1 MLAILFSVIVPLVA
15 DFCPAQL
22 FTRLV
27 AEFKLLIINTP
38 ESVIEG
44 RITTK
49 GRIEYLF
56 MAFGS
61 LAMLFIEV
69 KYRLNTGDEFLD
81 AVAQVIAE
89 ADGMFFI
96 LSLDIQDLD

>member
-1 MLAILFSVIVPLVA
+1 M
-15 DFCPAQL
+15 QL

-27 AEFKLLIINTP
+27 AEFKLLIINSP

-56 MAFGS
+56 KAFGS
-61 LAMLFIEV
+61 LAIVFIEV
-69 KYRLNTGDEFLD
+69 KYCLNTGDEFLD

-89 ADGMFFI
+89 ADGIYNI
-96 LSLDIQDLD
+96 LPIPT